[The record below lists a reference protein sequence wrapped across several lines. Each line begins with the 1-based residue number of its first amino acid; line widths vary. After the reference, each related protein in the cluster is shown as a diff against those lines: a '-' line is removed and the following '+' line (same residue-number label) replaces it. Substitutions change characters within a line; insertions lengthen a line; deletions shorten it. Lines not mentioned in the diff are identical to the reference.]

1 MNSAAPVVFRL
12 SPLQKSLWGSPDLR
26 NGSVYGRALV
36 EGQPDWERLQQCFR
50 QVAERHESLRT
61 LFQLSPGFTLP
72 FQVISGTPDFSW
84 EEYELTHKEEGHRNT
99 EVQKLL
105 EYGSWPVA
113 TPFDGPTFGVKII
126 RISPERS
133 VVALRASALCCDT
146 ASLQNLISEVAQKYQ
161 NQSVEEAVQY
171 ADFSEWHN
179 DTLLAAGEESIVAKD
194 FWSHADSAQQAP
206 LTSKKPSAS
215 QYPMAHYKFS
225 IDPAV
230 FRTEHQKAEPFLL
243 TCWQTLI
250 WRLSNQESI
259 TIDVRK
265 AGRPLDE
272 LQLSIGLFSR
282 PFPLSVSF
290 ESQSAFETML
300 QRTTDL
306 LSDVERWQA
315 YCPFGTSSVIGF
327 EYLQLPAR
335 TVAGPLSLTITDL
348 EPLHG
353 AASLLL
359 SCRLAGEVLSFELL
373 YDASLYAVNDIAR
386 IGTYFDRVV
395 RAAAEHPDAK
405 VCSFNL
411 MDEDERKQVLQT
423 FNSDRAEYGDQRPFH
438 QLFEE
443 QVSLTPDRP
452 AVAFE
457 DVSLTYAELNTRSNQ
472 IASWLRQGGVTPN
485 TPVGLC
491 LERSAEMI
499 IGLMGIL
506 KAGGAYVPLLPDL
519 PAARLAHQVT
529 ETGLKIIVS
538 TQLLLERLSEVDA
551 RVLCLDRDR
560 TMLEKEPSSN
570 LPHIAGSE
578 DLIYILYTSG
588 STGVPKGVAVR
599 HGNVTNY
606 VHGITRRLNLQSL
619 SNAPGLTFG
628 TVSTLGAD
636 LGNTSI
642 FPALVSGGLLVI
654 IGYDAA
660 IDGGLF
666 AQHQRKRPIDILKI
680 TPSNLSAL
688 LATEAAENILPRKM
702 LIVGGEACTWD
713 LAERVAAAGVC
724 SMMNHYGPTETTIG
738 CLTFDISGE
747 LATGNLHAGIVPIG
761 RPLPNAQVYVLD
773 SELRPVP
780 VGVSGEICISGAGVT
795 KGYIGRP
802 EETAA
807 RFVPHPFLS
816 NDGLLY
822 RSGDFGRHRPDGSI
836 EFLGRVDEQVK
847 IRGHRVELTEIE
859 SLLNVLSEVQHS
871 IVLLSQDDTGDY
883 LCAYLVVSSEISPT
897 RIQEHLRQHLPEHM
911 VPRDFVVLEQM
922 PLNAN
927 GKVDRRKLA
936 ELKPGAVE
944 IQSEVIAPRNEI
956 EEKLVAIWKETLH
969 REQISVRANFF
980 DLGGHSLLA
989 TQIVARIR
997 SGLGI
1002 NVSIR
1007 MLFEAPT
1014 IETLALAID
1023 TMRVDTSED
1032 AEITDL
1038 LAELEGLSDLQSEE
1052 ILRGE

>member
-1 MNSAAPVVFRL
+1 MNSATPVVFRL

-72 FQVISGTPDFSW
+72 FQVISETTDFSW
-84 EEYELTHKEEGHRNT
+84 EEYELTHTEESHLNT

-113 TPFDGPTFGVKII
+113 TPFDGPVFGVKII

-133 VVALRASALCCDT
+133 IVALRASALCCDT

-161 NQSVEEAVQY
+161 DQSVEEAVQY

-179 DTLLAAGEESIVAKD
+179 DTLLAAGEESKIAKD
-194 FWSHADSAQQAP
+194 FWSHSDSAQQAP
-206 LTSKKPSAS
+206 LTSKNLSVS
-215 QYPMAHYKFS
+215 QSPMAQYKLS

-230 FRTEHQKAEPFLL
+230 FRTEPQKAEPFLL

-290 ESQSAFETML
+290 EGQSAFETML
-300 QRTTDL
+300 QRTTNL
-306 LSDVERWQA
+306 LSDAERWQA
-315 YCPFGTSSVIGF
+315 YCPFDTSGVIGF
-327 EYLQLPAR
+327 EYLQMPAK
-335 TVAGPLSLTITDL
+335 TAAGLLSLTITDL
-348 EPLHG
+348 EPLPG

-395 RAAAEHPDAK
+395 SAAAEHPDAK
-405 VCSFNL
+405 VSSFNL
-411 MDEDERKQVLQT
+411 MDEDERKQVVQT
-423 FNSDRAEYGDQRPFH
+423 FNSDSAEYGHQRPFH

-443 QVSLTPDRP
+443 QVALTPDRP

-491 LERSAEMI
+491 MERSAEMI

-519 PAARLAHQVT
+519 PAARLAHQIN

-538 TQLLLERLSEVDA
+538 AQPLLERLSEVDA

-570 LPHIAGSE
+570 LPPTAGSE

-606 VHGITRRLNLQSL
+606 VHGIMRRLNLQSL
-619 SNAPGLTFG
+619 SNAPGLSFG

-666 AQHQRKRPIDILKI
+666 AQHKRKRPIDILKI

-738 CLTFDISGE
+738 CLTYDISGE
-747 LATGNLHAGIVPIG
+747 LASGTLHAGIVPIG
-761 RPLPNAQVYVLD
+761 RPLPNAQVYVLN

-795 KGYIGRP
+795 EGYIGRP

-807 RFVPHPFLS
+807 RFIPHPFRP
-816 NDGLLY
+816 NGGLLY
-822 RSGDFGRHRPDGSI
+822 RSGDFGRHRFDSSI

-859 SLLNVLSEVQHS
+859 SLLNALSEVQHS

-883 LCAYLVVSSEISPT
+883 LCAYLVVSSEISST

-911 VPRDFVVLEQM
+911 VPRDFIVLEQL

-927 GKVDRRKLA
+927 GKIDRRKLA

-944 IQSEVIAPRNEI
+944 VQSEVIAPRNAT

-1014 IETLALAID
+1014 IESLALAID

-1032 AEITDL
+1032 AEISDL
-1038 LAELEGLSDLQSEE
+1038 LAELEGLSDLESEE